1 MREIKFR
8 ALDEGKKKMIYPVYQ
23 NGDGLEKKH
32 LLIYSDSWGI
42 CDSNAK
48 PTKKRPLL
56 YELIL
61 TGNQGD
67 GFLMQFTGL
76 KDKNG
81 KEIYEGDIVKAD
93 SSYHIW
99 GGAKLKVF
107 YGEVKFEPERGYYCV
122 FKDTNRTDID
132 KNHIEVIGNIYQNP
146 ELSCSNKG

>member
-1 MREIKFR
+1 MPYRDIKFR
-8 ALDEGKKKMIYPVYQ
+8 AWDKQHKEMTMVNTLSFNLSTMNRNEEYRLNYIIEFKLGSLVRQDGENMI
-23 NGDGLEKKH
+23 
-32 LLIYSDSWGI
+32 
-42 CDSNAK
+42 
-48 PTKKRPLL
+48 
-56 YELIL
+56 
-61 TGNQGD
+61 
-67 GFLMQFTGL
+67 LMQYIGL
-76 KDKNG
+76 KDGHG